1 MSTRKESTKPDKDG
15 GTRVPDTRDK
25 KPYTAPHLTIYG
37 AIEKLTKTG
46 GQTTR
51 DGGGGRKRH

>member
-1 MSTRKESTKPDKDG
+1 MIPPKETPNPKKEEADA
-15 GTRVPDTRDK
+15 PDTARR
-25 KPYTAPHLTIYG
+25 KPYIAPRLTVYG
-37 AIEKLTKTG
+37 SIEKLTKTG